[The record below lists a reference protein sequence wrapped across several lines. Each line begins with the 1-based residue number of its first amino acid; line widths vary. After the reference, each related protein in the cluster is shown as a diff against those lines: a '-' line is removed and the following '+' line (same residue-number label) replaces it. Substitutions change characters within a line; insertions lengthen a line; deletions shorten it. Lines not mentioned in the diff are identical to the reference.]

1 MISNFRRN
9 SSLMILLKLMSQNEK
24 VLSAKRI
31 LLPSVEGSEE
41 EHGMWHHVHHTFEG
55 YPKGAEKVLVMF
67 LGDDMKITGTS
78 LKLKL

>member
-1 MISNFRRN
+1 
-9 SSLMILLKLMSQNEK
+9 MILLKLMSQNEK

-31 LLPSVEGSEE
+31 LLPSVEGNEE

-55 YPKGAEKVLVMF
+55 YPKEAEKVLVMF